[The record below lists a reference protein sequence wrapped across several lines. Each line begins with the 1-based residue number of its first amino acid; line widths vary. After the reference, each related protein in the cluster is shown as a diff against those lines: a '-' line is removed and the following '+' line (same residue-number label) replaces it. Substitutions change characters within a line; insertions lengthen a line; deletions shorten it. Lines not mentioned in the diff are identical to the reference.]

1 MPTADLL
8 YNKKAIIN
16 PDNSKR
22 GDNKCFQ
29 YAVLI
34 DVYHKELNKNPGRIE
49 PLSKFINRYNW
60 CGINYPPDLT
70 DFKGFQNKNKDLLL
84 TTFFAWGQ
92 FKKSNNNTSYKASR

>member
-8 YNKKAIIN
+8 YNKKATIN

-34 DVYHKELNKNPGRIE
+34 DVYHKELNKNPGRME

-84 TTFFAWGQ
+84 TTFFA
-92 FKKSNNNTSYKASR
+92 

>member
-8 YNKKAIIN
+8 YNKKATIN

-49 PLSKFINRYNW
+49 PLSKFFNRYNW

-84 TTFFAWGQ
+84 TTFFA
-92 FKKSNNNTSYKASR
+92 